1 MYLLASRQNFLG
13 IPEYCS
19 CIITTAENGN
29 AIASPVAVPW
39 LSYTRKVR
47 QQGGICVGNNYSFS
61 TFEKLDIECKDAF
74 NAEISPNINAMKTI
88 K

>member
-1 MYLLASRQNFLG
+1 MYLLVSRQHFLS

-39 LSYTRKVR
+39 LSYTREVR
-47 QQGGICVGNNYSFS
+47 QQGAICVDNDVSYPKI
-61 TFEKLDIECKDAF
+61 EKL
-74 NAEISPNINAMKTI
+74 NRH
-88 K
+88 

>member
-1 MYLLASRQNFLG
+1 MYLLVSRQHFLS

-39 LSYTRKVR
+39 LSYTREVR
-47 QQGGICVGNNYSFS
+47 QQGVICVDNDVSYPKI
-61 TFEKLDIECKDAF
+61 EKS
-74 NAEISPNINAMKTI
+74 NRH
-88 K
+88 